1 MRSAWASP
9 KLLGVPGLCRGS
21 YRSWVAAVVVAPQL
35 LLDRHWQER
44 RAVWAIVA
52 VFIVNVA
59 TLCLLLRFVVF
70 LTDFFRRPRREHA

>member
-1 MRSAWASP
+1 MGEPQASRRAR
-9 KLLGVPGLCRGS
+9 LVP
-21 YRSWVAAVVVAPQL
+21 WVVSVVGAAVVVAPQL